1 MHRTHRS
8 RLVGGRRE
16 RGLEQALSQ
25 GLQEGEIRQS
35 VAHGGHSVYLE
46 DDPRLA
52 RYKIVGSGELGSA
65 KQSEIA
71 VEDVPPRQQ

>member
-1 MHRTHRS
+1 
-8 RLVGGRRE
+8 
-16 RGLEQALSQ
+16 
-25 GLQEGEIRQS
+25 LQEGEIRQS